1 MSSDNTQPLLPQ
13 QVPPRVK
20 QRLTLKGRL
29 TSRLPQIDIPPP
41 LLVVAAVI
49 TTLFNCGAP
58 MNKIAAGIFWVRGGF
73 YPCSGDCLHQIVAVA
88 DAVQTYV
95 SMDLIVPAV
104 GGVVLDHL
112 GAKAT
117 AIIALLPMTIS
128 YFGYLPQAAPM
139 GLQLPMILQG
149 SFLQMVLNPLITLG
163 FQFESASKMVIS
175 LVSGGCELAGLVFP
189 AFNYIMEAYNVEY
202 TSCVVFLIAQSVA
215 ALLFVT
221 FFLPNEFEDTSDVE
235 LPAAPPP
242 SLSKQVRSKPYLLF
256 MAAWIITIV
265 NMTTILSAVDSIL
278 LANGDVDGEIATFF
292 ANGLAFSFVGCVFF
306 GNVLT
311 VVGTGPVFVALQLCA
326 LTTNICA
333 LIPNVSS
340 WNPLHSDDRAACPLR
355 LFYCLQGL
363 TVYGAVQ
370 LRDRQLRSW
379 QHGHAGQ
386 HMLGCFG
393 RLYKGVGRGII
404 KPRGREGD
412 HQRNS
417 RLDFN
422 HVRVRGGASPGSVAC
437 DSASQKMIF
446 YFPKFV

>member
-1 MSSDNTQPLLPQ
+1 MVSDNIQPLLPEQ
-13 QVPPRVK
+13 LGQRLK

-29 TSRLPQIDIPPP
+29 TSWLPQIDIPPP
-41 LLVVAAVI
+41 LLVAAAVM

-58 MNKIAAGIFWVRGGF
+58 MNKIAAGIFWIRGGF

-104 GGVVLDHL
+104 GGLVLDHL

-128 YFGYLPQAAPM
+128 YFGYLPQAASM

-163 FQFESASKMVIS
+163 FQFGSASSKVVIS

-189 AFNYIMEAYNVEY
+189 AFNYIMEAYDVEY
-202 TSCVVFLIAQSVA
+202 TSCVMFLIAQSAA

-221 FFLPNEFEDTSDVE
+221 FFLPNELEDTSDVE
-235 LPAAPPP
+235 LPTVPPP
-242 SLSKQVRSKPYLLF
+242 SLTKQVWSTPYLLF
-256 MAAWIITIV
+256 MASWIITIV

-278 LANGDVDGEIATFF
+278 LANGDVEGEVATFF

-311 VVGTGPVFVALQLCA
+311 IVGTGPVFVTLQLCA

-333 LIPNVSS
+333 VIPN
-340 WNPLHSDDRAACPLR
+340 
-355 LFYCLQGL
+355 L
-363 TVYGAVQ
+363 TAQRVLSV
-370 LRDRQLRSW
+370 
-379 QHGHAGQ
+379 
-386 HMLGCFG
+386 CFIA
-393 RLYKGVGRGII
+393 YKGSLFTVLFSFVTDNYGVGNMGTLVSICSVVSGAFTKVLGAALLNLAVEKGISRGIPDWTLI
-404 KPRGREGD
+404 MYG
-412 HQRNS
+412 
-417 RLDFN
+417 FM
-422 HVRVRGGASPGSVAC
+422 VAQVL
-437 DSASQKMIF
+437 AVLLVI
-446 YFPKFV
+446 PLLRR

>member
-1 MSSDNTQPLLPQ
+1 MVSSDNTQPLLPQ

-333 LIPNVSS
+333 LIPNMTAQRVLS
-340 WNPLHSDDRAACPLR
+340 
-355 LFYCLQGL
+355 
-363 TVYGAVQ
+363 V
-370 LRDRQLRSW
+370 
-379 QHGHAGQ
+379 
-386 HMLGCFG
+386 CFIA
-393 RLYKGVGRGII
+393 YKGSLFTVLFSFVTDNFGVGNMGTLVSICSVVSGAFTKVLGAALLNLAVEKGITRGIPDWTLI
-404 KPRGREGD
+404 MYG
-412 HQRNS
+412 
-417 RLDFN
+417 F
-422 HVRVRGGASPGSVAC
+422 VVAQVL
-437 DSASQKMIF
+437 AVLLVI
-446 YFPKFV
+446 PLLRR

>member
-1 MSSDNTQPLLPQ
+1 MSDNIQPLLPEQ
-13 QVPPRVK
+13 LGQRLK

-29 TSRLPQIDIPPP
+29 TSWLPQIDIPPP
-41 LLVVAAVI
+41 LLVAAAVM

-58 MNKIAAGIFWVRGGF
+58 MNKIAAGIFWIRGGF

-104 GGVVLDHL
+104 GGLVLDHL

-128 YFGYLPQAAPM
+128 YFGYLPQAASM

-163 FQFESASKMVIS
+163 FQFGSASSKVVIS

-189 AFNYIMEAYNVEY
+189 AFNYIMEAYDVEY
-202 TSCVVFLIAQSVA
+202 TSCVMFLIAQSAA

-221 FFLPNEFEDTSDVE
+221 FFLPNELEDTSDVE
-235 LPAAPPP
+235 LPTVPPP
-242 SLSKQVRSKPYLLF
+242 SLTKQVWSTPYLLF
-256 MAAWIITIV
+256 MASWIITIV

-278 LANGDVDGEIATFF
+278 LANGDVEGEVATFF

-311 VVGTGPVFVALQLCA
+311 IVGTGPVFVTLQLCA

-333 LIPNVSS
+333 VIPNVSH
-340 WNPLHSDDRAACPLR
+340 WNPFHPADSAARPLR

-363 TVYGAVQ
+363 TVYRSIQ
-370 LRDRQLRSW
+370 LRDRQLWSG
-379 QHGHAGQ
+379 QHGHSGEY
-386 HMLGCFG
+386 LLG
-393 RLYKGVGRGII
+393 RLRRLYEGVGCSTI
-404 KPRGREGD
+404 KP
-412 HQRNS
+412 
-417 RLDFN
+417 
-422 HVRVRGGASPGSVAC
+422 GG
-437 DSASQKMIF
+437 
-446 YFPKFV
+446 